1 MRRRRATG
9 PLAAPVAL
17 AVVAERVRVLAI
29 DGGGIR
35 GIIPALVL
43 ADVERRT
50 GRHTAELFDLV
61 AGTSTGAILASA
73 LTLPEGGA
81 RTPRWRAEQLVD
93 IYEREGPRIF
103 SRSLW
108 WRIRSLDGLIAPKYR
123 ATGLESALEH
133 YLDGGTLA
141 DALTDLLITAYDT
154 EGRNPV
160 FFRPQTDG
168 QRAMRVVA
176 HASSAA
182 PTYFPPVELS
192 RPGDGHLSLT
202 DGGVFAANPTM
213 VAVAQVLHDR
223 PGAELV
229 MVSLGTGRLTRS
241 LPFGRV
247 RHWGLLQWARP
258 LIDAVFD
265 AVSVATDDEAREIV
279 GQRYWR
285 LQTVLTTANDDL
297 DDASRRNL
305 EALRHQGEELVRD
318 RARDIDA
325 ACAALTA

>member
-1 MRRRRATG
+1 
-9 PLAAPVAL
+9 LAA
-17 AVVAERVRVLAI
+17 VAERVRVLAI

-50 GRHTAELFDLV
+50 GRSTAELFDLV
-61 AGTSTGAILASA
+61 AGTSTGAILACA
-73 LTLPEGGA
+73 LTLPEADG
-81 RTPRWRAEQLVD
+81 RTARWRAEQLVD
-93 IYEREGPRIF
+93 IYECEGRHIF
-103 SRSLW
+103 SRSLL

-123 ATGLESALEH
+123 ATGLESALER
-133 YLDGGTLA
+133 YLGDGTLA
-141 DALTDLLITAYDT
+141 DALSDLLITAYDT

-168 QRAMRVVA
+168 QLAMRAVA

-182 PTYFPPVELS
+182 PTYFAPVELS
-192 RPGDGHLSLT
+192 RPGDGHLSLI

-229 MVSLGTGRLTRS
+229 MVSLGTGSLTRS
-241 LPFGRV
+241 LPFDRV

-258 LIDAVFD
+258 LVDVVFD
-265 AVSVATDDEAREIV
+265 GVSVATDDEAGEIV
-279 GQRYWR
+279 GRRYWR

-305 EALRHQGEELVRD
+305 EALRHQGEALVRE
-318 RARDIDA
+318 RAGDIDA

>member
-1 MRRRRATG
+1 M
-9 PLAAPVAL
+9 
-17 AVVAERVRVLAI
+17 AERVRVLAI

-50 GRHTAELFDLV
+50 GRSTAELFDLV
-61 AGTSTGAILASA
+61 AGTSTGAILACA
-73 LTLPEGGA
+73 LTLPEADG
-81 RTPRWRAEQLVD
+81 RTARWRAEQLVD
-93 IYEREGPRIF
+93 IYECEGRHIF
-103 SRSLW
+103 SRSLL

-123 ATGLESALEH
+123 ATGLESALER
-133 YLDGGTLA
+133 YLGDGTLA
-141 DALTDLLITAYDT
+141 DALSDLLITAYDT

-168 QRAMRVVA
+168 QLAMRAVA

-182 PTYFPPVELS
+182 PTYFAPVELS
-192 RPGDGHLSLT
+192 RPGDGHLSLI

-229 MVSLGTGRLTRS
+229 MVSLGTGSLTRS
-241 LPFGRV
+241 LPFDRV

-258 LIDAVFD
+258 LVDVVFD
-265 AVSVATDDEAREIV
+265 GVSVATDDEAGEIV
-279 GQRYWR
+279 GRRYWR

-305 EALRHQGEELVRD
+305 EALRHQGEALVRE
-318 RARDIDA
+318 RAGDIDA